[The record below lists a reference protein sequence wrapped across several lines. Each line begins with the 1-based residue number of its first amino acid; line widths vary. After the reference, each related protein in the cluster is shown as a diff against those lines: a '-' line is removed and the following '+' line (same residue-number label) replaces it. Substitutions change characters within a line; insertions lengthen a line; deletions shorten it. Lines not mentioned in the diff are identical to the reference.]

1 MIVDRPA
8 FVLLLVGVVLWAA
21 AVVLYLL
28 RDGGLYVLGYLGCG
42 LFGGLALLAA
52 LVLTLYHPGRRP

>member
-1 MIVDRPA
+1 MTRPA
-8 FVLLLVGVVLWAA
+8 IILAVIGCILLVMA
-21 AVVLYLL
+21 AVLYMV

-52 LVLTLYHPGRRP
+52 LVIEVLPGRRR